1 MPLKL
6 SQNWLSEM
14 TSCCAFL
21 LSFFF
26 FTGLLFKMFYG
37 TVLFW
42 VTWTLKL
49 LFIDWSNFCERLLG
63 FVFVLFLFLFLV
75 TWDHLLHFLKY
86 LIKIFPLVGLVYPLQ
101 HLVQEKSESKI
112 MWWYMKCKVELLRFC
127 IIGQLCCIPC
137 ISLLFPNS
145 V

>member
-6 SQNWLSEM
+6 SQNWLSEI
-14 TSCCAFL
+14 TSCRAFL

-37 TVLFW
+37 TILFW
-42 VTWTLKL
+42 VTRTLKL
-49 LFIDWSNFCERLLG
+49 LFIDWNNFFERLLG
-63 FVFVLFLFLFLV
+63 FGFVLFLFLV
-75 TWDHLLHFLKY
+75 TWDHPLHFLKC
-86 LIKIFPLVGLVYPLQ
+86 LIKILPLVGLVYLLQ
-101 HLVQEKSESKI
+101 HLVQENFESKI
-112 MWWYMKCKVELLRFC
+112 MWWRMKCEVELLRFF
-127 IIGQLCCIPC
+127 IIGQLYCIPC